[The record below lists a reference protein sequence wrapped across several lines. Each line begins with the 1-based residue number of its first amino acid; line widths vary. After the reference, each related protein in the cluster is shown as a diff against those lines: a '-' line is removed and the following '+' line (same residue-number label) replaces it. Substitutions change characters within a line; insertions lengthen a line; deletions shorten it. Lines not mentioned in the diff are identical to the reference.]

1 MQFVLIPFAL
11 CFLLYIRQ
19 ENRYRF
25 RAATALKITL
35 TMTLTLCLAVALA
48 RRFSPVLLTAAVGM
62 LLCAG
67 GDYYLQYIRR
77 DVRKFTKGIVL
88 FGLGQLC
95 NIAAQLQLAAFH
107 WSAAAALAGLL
118 TLAIALKGIGQW
130 NTSAND
136 PWLTIYTVLV
146 ATTAAKSLSTA
157 IVLTGTTGGIL
168 LGAGG
173 LLFFLS
179 DMVLGIWNY
188 QKPHILLAD
197 LNWLLYFAGQFML
210 CAGYIAAVR

>member
-1 MQFVLIPFAL
+1 MQLVLIPFAL

-19 ENRYRF
+19 ENQYRF
-25 RAATALKITL
+25 RAATALKL
-35 TMTLTLCLAVALA
+35 LLTLTLAACLIAALA
-48 RRFSPVLLTAAVGM
+48 RRFSPALLTAAAGM

-67 GDYYLQYIRR
+67 GDFFLQYIRR

-88 FGLGQLC
+88 FGLGQMC
-95 NIAAQLQLAAFH
+95 NIAALSQLAAFH

-118 TLAIALKGIGQW
+118 TMAIALKGVGRW
-130 NTSAND
+130 NTAAND

-146 ATTAAKSLSTA
+146 AATAAKSLSAA
-157 IVLTGTTGGIL
+157 IVLAGTTGGLL

-188 QKPHILLAD
+188 QKTHILLAD

-210 CAGYIAAVR
+210 CAGYIAAA